1 MNIEIGSIA
10 YYLPENIESGLE
22 LKRDNADWN
31 IDKIEEK
38 TGIKTRYISNDD
50 QTALDM
56 SVIAANFLF
65 QNKVNPK
72 DIDFLIFVTQSPEYI
87 LPTTACLLQDK
98 LGLSKSCIAFDV
110 NLGCSGFVYGLSIG
124 GALIESGLAKS
135 GLLVCG
141 DTYSKYINK
150 NDRTCRPIFSDG
162 ASVTHLKYSSNSKI
176 GPFELGTDGS
186 GANNLIIPQGGARAP
201 DHSLKELHMSGADVF
216 MFSMYAV
223 PNCVKSLLDKANLE
237 MEDIDL
243 FVFHQASKLV
253 IDNIV
258 RQLNIPN
265 ENFFVNYE
273 EVGNTV
279 SASIPI
285 ALYSANKAGILNK
298 GDRVMA
304 VGFGVGYSWG
314 ACIIEWNANF

>member
-1 MNIEIGSIA
+1 MNVEISSIA
-10 YYLPENIESGLE
+10 YYLPENVETGSE
-22 LKRDNADWN
+22 LKKDNPDWD

-38 TGIKTRYISNDD
+38 TGIKTRYISDND

-56 SVIAANFLF
+56 SVIAAESLL
-65 QNKVNPK
+65 QHKVNIK
-72 DIDFLIFVTQSPEYI
+72 DIDFLIFVTQSPEYV

-98 LGLSKSCIAFDV
+98 LGLSKNCMAFDV

-124 GALIESGLAKS
+124 GSLIESGLVKG
-135 GLLVCG
+135 GLLVCS
-141 DTYSKYINK
+141 DTYSKYIDK
-150 NDRTCRPIFSDG
+150 NDRTCRPLFSDG
-162 ASVTHLKYSSNSKI
+162 ASVTYLKHSNKSRL

-186 GANNLIIPQGGARAP
+186 GVNNLIVPQCGSRTSVC
-201 DHSLKELHMSGADVF
+201 DTKKLHMSGSDIF

-223 PNCVKSLLDKANLE
+223 PNCIESLLIKSNFKIS
-237 MEDIDL
+237 DIDL

-258 RQLNIPN
+258 RRLNIPQ
-265 ENFFVNYE
+265 ENFFINYE
-273 EVGNTV
+273 NIGNTV

-285 ALYSANKAGILNK
+285 ALHSAVKKGVLSN
-298 GDRVMA
+298 GDRVML

-314 ACIIEWNANF
+314 GCIVEWNFND